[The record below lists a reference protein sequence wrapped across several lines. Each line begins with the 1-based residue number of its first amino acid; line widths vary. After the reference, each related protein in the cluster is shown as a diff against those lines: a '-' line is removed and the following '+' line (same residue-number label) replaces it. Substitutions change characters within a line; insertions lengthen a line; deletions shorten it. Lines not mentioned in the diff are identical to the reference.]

1 VENTDETYQRALEG
15 AATMTIT
22 INASPRE
29 RRDNRTDEL
38 TEVELSKVS
47 GGSQSS
53 GAGAGKVKFNPFSI
67 TRKIDAASP

>member
-1 VENTDETYQRALEG
+1 
-15 AATMTIT
+15 MTIT

-47 GGSQSS
+47 GGSQGGSQSS
-53 GAGAGKVKFNPFSI
+53 GAGAGKAAFDPFKLSF
-67 TRKIDAASP
+67 RF

>member
-1 VENTDETYQRALEG
+1 
-15 AATMTIT
+15 MTIT

-47 GGSQSS
+47 GGSQGGSQSS
-53 GAGAGKVKFNPFSI
+53 GAGAGKVKFNPFGI

>member
-1 VENTDETYQRALEG
+1 
-15 AATMTIT
+15 MTIT

-47 GGSQSS
+47 GGSQGGSQSS
-53 GAGAGKVKFNPFSI
+53 GACAGKVKFNPFSI